1 MDEMFNRI
9 FIHVYVGIKY
19 IILIQTS
26 ITCTDRY
33 IINIYM
39 YIYIQKK
46 YMYMDFMT
54 LIYHRSN

>member
-1 MDEMFNRI
+1 MFNRI

-39 YIYIQKK
+39 YIYTKK
-46 YMYMDFMT
+46 IHVYGFYDINISQIK
-54 LIYHRSN
+54 LI